1 MVLDET
7 VKFAS
12 DSSELQI
19 DDEEV
24 DAEEAKLCAI
34 VEEREA
40 LLVNCNEYKV
50 SHWKIPDMRYCC
62 FRFRGENSFALDFF
76 FEISS
81 KRNPQI
87 FLNQEV
93 FLSSFPLIALFFFT
107 AITITTCK
115 Y

>member
-24 DAEEAKLCAI
+24 DTEEAKLCAI

-50 SHWKIPDMRYCC
+50 RH
-62 FRFRGENSFALDFF
+62 
-76 FEISS
+76 
-81 KRNPQI
+81 
-87 FLNQEV
+87 
-93 FLSSFPLIALFFFT
+93 
-107 AITITTCK
+107 
-115 Y
+115 